1 MSKKPFR
8 PKASRGGNLP
18 AVHRRKTGERPTLPG
33 RPTIGR
39 ITRLSHGQ
47 GHGFLRAEDDREV
60 YFHRADVTGGFND
73 LVVGDAVTFDLFD
86 DPVTGPRAL
95 RLRKAG

>member
-1 MSKKPFR
+1 M
-8 PKASRGGNLP
+8 
-18 AVHRRKTGERPTLPG
+18 
-33 RPTIGR
+33 IGR
-39 ITRLSHGQ
+39 ITRLSLGQ

-60 YFHRADVTGGFND
+60 YFNRADVIGAFND
-73 LVVGDAVTFDLFD
+73 LVVGDAVAFDLFD